1 MQDNNTPEIS
11 VNGPSKA
18 KTVIFYYTGTGNSL
32 WIARTL
38 AQEFGNTELIS
49 MTDRDINPDKIDAQ
63 VIGLVFPVHIW
74 GVPGR
79 VLSFLDQLRK
89 MSPQYIFAV
98 ANNAGQVANTLVQ
111 LHKVMDSKGMILSS
125 GWSVVLPSNYI
136 PWGGPGSVKKQN
148 KLFAA
153 ARIKVSAIA
162 REVLNRV
169 EQPVEKGPLW
179 ERLLFTWIYN
189 YSFPYVPRMDEKF
202 RVDERC
208 NNCGLCIELCP
219 VNNIVMQDNRLIW
232 QNQCEQ
238 CLACI
243 QWCPQEALQY
253 GKRTV
258 KFARYHHPE
267 VKMKDLL
274 KK

>member
-1 MQDNNTPEIS
+1 MQDNHVPQAS
-11 VNGPSKA
+11 VCGPPTVKS
-18 KTVIFYYTGTGNSL
+18 VIFYYTGTGNSL

-38 AQEFGNTELIS
+38 AREFGNTELIS
-49 MTDRDINPDKIDAQ
+49 MTDRDIKPDQIDAQ

-79 VLSFLDQLRK
+79 VLGYLDQLQE
-89 MSPQYIFAV
+89 MSPLYIFAV

-111 LHKVMDSKGMILSS
+111 LHKVMESKGLKLSG

-136 PWGGPGSVKKQN
+136 PWGGPGSAKKQY

-162 REVLNRV
+162 RGVLNRV

-189 YSFPYVPRMDEKF
+189 YCFPYVPRMDEKF

-208 NNCGLCIELCP
+208 NDCGLCIKLCP
-219 VNNIVMQDNRLIW
+219 SNNIVMQDNRLVW

-253 GKRTV
+253 GKRTA
-258 KFARYHHPE
+258 KFTRYHHPE
-267 VKMKDLL
+267 VKVKDLL
-274 KK
+274 